1 MAIFRPPDFV
11 RLPNRDRPP
20 AKHRS
25 PQTRPGPKAC
35 PFSWRYLSST
45 RSIPK
50 NSSSSL
56 PRGSRPTRFVNSSLS
71 RVSSCDTF
79 ATESLGRPVVRAERR
94 TFPGAK
100 PHFRLLVSGTHT
112 TVAIRLWFNASLWT
126 TTTGLRKPGPEPV
139 GAGKSAHQISPWEIT
154 TRSVGQIFAQRVT
167 EQSTPRPSRTPRKT
181 LCAFEEIVGNRNGC
195 FHTQSITVGRASGKR
210 VRDRFTAISHF
221 AAKRECP
228 RPSTPENPTRPGWY
242 F

>member
-1 MAIFRPPDFV
+1 MFDADRLRAGNDDGDLPPTRFCSS
-11 RLPNRDRPP
+11 PKPQST
-20 AKHRS
+20 AGKTWE

-35 PFSWRYLSST
+35 PFSWRYLPST

-50 NSSSSL
+50 NSNSSL

-100 PHFRLLVSGTHT
+100 AHFRLLVSGTHT

-154 TRSVGQIFAQRVT
+154 TRSRRECVSLRRKRT
-167 EQSTPRPSRTPRKT
+167 CPSRRRFDPGPCPLTPLR
-181 LCAFEEIVGNRNGC
+181 CPACGGPNI
-195 FHTQSITVGRASGKR
+195 RA
-210 VRDRFTAISHF
+210 AHH
-221 AAKRECP
+221 
-228 RPSTPENPTRPGWY
+228 
-242 F
+242 